1 MEAPDELA
9 PPHGWVTSEGPVPG
23 VHRGAVVALRGAA
36 GGPRPRDGRDQ
47 PHRPCHAPTG
57 HPRCRGGDLHADG
70 VARHWIFDGARRT
83 VSTRPGSPPRS
94 TARCALRRRPRL
106 CARCCHRTASAK
118 WSRAFKPRPSAGSG
132 NFLVFLWFY
141 ALTRRIAPIGRQ
153 HRRRRPL
160 PHPYLAHDP
169 SSPSASCITVEAP
182 QRELDREWHAA
193 WEQRPKLLILRVA
206 SGEPTQQFSKA
217 YCHNQPSGSQRPCPG
232 VAALYLGQNHQAG

>member
-1 MEAPDELA
+1 LRFATSTQAVRALLSPDCI
-9 PPHGWVTSEGPVPG
+9 GKVVEGIQAQTI
-23 VHRGAVVALRGAA
+23 R
-36 GGPRPRDGRDQ
+36 
-47 PHRPCHAPTG
+47 
-57 HPRCRGGDLHADG
+57 
-70 VARHWIFDGARRT
+70 WE
-83 VSTRPGSPPRS
+83 
-94 TARCALRRRPRL
+94 
-106 CARCCHRTASAK
+106 
-118 WSRAFKPRPSAGSG
+118 G

-182 QRELDREWHAA
+182 QRELDRGWHAA